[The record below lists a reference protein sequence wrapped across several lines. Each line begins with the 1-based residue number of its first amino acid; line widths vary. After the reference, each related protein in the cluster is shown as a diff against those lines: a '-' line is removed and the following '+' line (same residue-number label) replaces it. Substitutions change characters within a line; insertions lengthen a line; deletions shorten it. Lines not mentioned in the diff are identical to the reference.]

1 MANVIEEFI
10 NKKKMDEAAKDAG
23 IKKGDESME
32 GTKTTPEGTQDN
44 QENSGADTPQKES
57 KKGKVL
63 GFVKKAGGY
72 ALAGLAGAAAVVF
85 FAVSRKDDPDETE
98 DDSDEEDQQQEDADE

>member
-32 GTKTTPEGTQDN
+32 GKTNATPEGTQD
-44 QENSGADTPQKES
+44 QENSGADTPKKES
-57 KKGKVL
+57 KKGKIL
-63 GFVKKAGGY
+63 GIAKKVGGY
-72 ALAGLAGAAAVVF
+72 ALAGLAGAAAVF
-85 FAVSRKDDPDETE
+85 LREHRRICRPY
-98 DDSDEEDQQQEDADE
+98 

>member
-32 GTKTTPEGTQDN
+32 GTKTTPEGQDN
-44 QENSGADTPQKES
+44 QENSGADTPKKES
-57 KKGKVL
+57 KKGKIL
-63 GFVKKAGGY
+63 GIAKKVGGY
-72 ALAGLAGAAAVVF
+72 ALAGLAGAAAVIA
-85 FAVSRKDDPDETE
+85 FAVTRKDDEPDEADE
-98 DDSDEEDQQQEDADE
+98 DSEEEDQQEETEE

>member
-32 GTKTTPEGTQDN
+32 GTKTTPEGQDN
-44 QENSGADTPQKES
+44 QENNSGADTPQKES
-57 KKGKVL
+57 KKGKIL
-63 GFVKKAGGY
+63 GIAKKVGGY
-72 ALAGLAGAAAVVF
+72 ALAGLAGAAAVIA
-85 FAVSRKDDPDETE
+85 FAVTRKDDEPDEAD
-98 DDSDEEDQQQEDADE
+98 DDSDEEDQQEDADE

>member
-23 IKKGDESME
+23 IKKGETME
-32 GTKTTPEGTQDN
+32 EKDKKTPEGQEG

-57 KKGKVL
+57 KKGKIL
-63 GFVKKAGGY
+63 GIAKKVGGY
-72 ALAGLAGAAAVVF
+72 ALAGLAGAAAVIA
-85 FAVSRKDDPDETE
+85 FAVTRKDDEPDEAD